1 MMKKLLLSG
10 LLVFGLVL
18 ISNPN
23 CCAQG
28 VGLNVGDIAP
38 EIEMNNEE
46 GQVVKLSDLRGQYV
60 LIDFWASWCG
70 PCRRENPNVVA
81 TYNKYKDYVLNG
93 HAGFTVFS
101 VSLDGTPR
109 QANPKESWLKAVQ
122 QDQLA
127 WPYHVSEL
135 QGWRSAVVSQ
145 YRVNSIPTNY
155 LIDGDGVIVAKNLRG
170 AALMNKLA
178 QIAGE

>member
-1 MMKKLLLSG
+1 MKRILDLALLG
-10 LLVFGLVL
+10 VLLFVVVDQ
-18 ISNPN
+18 N
-23 CCAQG
+23 CCAQS
-28 VGLNVGDIAP
+28 VGLNVGDVAP
-38 EIEMNNEE
+38 EIELSNTE
-46 GQVVKLSDLRGQYV
+46 GEVMKLSELRGKYV

-81 TYNKYKDYVLNG
+81 TYEAYKDYVLNG
-93 HAGFTVFS
+93 FEGFTVYS

-109 QANPKESWLKAVQ
+109 QGNPAESWNRAIA
-122 QDQLA
+122 QDNLT

-135 QGWRSAVVSQ
+135 KGWSSAVVAQ

-155 LIDGDGVIVAKNLRG
+155 LIDGNGVIVAKNLRG

>member
-1 MMKKLLLSG
+1 MKTLLFSALLMAG
-10 LLVFGLVL
+10 LVFAV
-18 ISNPN
+18 NPN
-23 CCAQG
+23 CNAQE
-28 VGLNVGDIAP
+28 VGLNIGDIAP
-38 EIEMNNEE
+38 EIELKNQD
-46 GQVVKLSDLRGQYV
+46 GKVVKLSDLRGQYV

-81 TYNKYKDYVLNG
+81 TYQKYQNYVLNG
-93 HAGFTVFS
+93 FEGFTVYS

-109 QANPKESWLKAVQ
+109 QSNAKESWLKAIQ

-127 WPYHVSEL
+127 WRYHVSEL
-135 QGWRSAVVSQ
+135 QGWRSAVVSL

-155 LIDGDGVIVAKNLRG
+155 LIDGNGVIVAKNLRG

>member
-1 MMKKLLLSG
+1 MKKVWMLALLAA
-10 LLVFGLVL
+10 VFLFVAQQ
-18 ISNPN
+18 N
-23 CCAQG
+23 CGAQE
-28 VGLNVGDIAP
+28 VGLNLGNVAP
-38 EIEMNNEE
+38 EIRMANADGEVM
-46 GQVVKLSDLRGQYV
+46 KLSDLRGQYV

-81 TYNKYKDYVLNG
+81 TYNKYKDYVLDG
-93 HAGFTVFS
+93 FEGFTVYS

-109 QANPKESWLKAVQ
+109 QANPKDLWIRAIQ

-135 QGWRSAVVSQ
+135 KGWASSVVAL

-155 LIDGDGVIVAKNLRG
+155 LIDGNGIIMAKNLRG

>member
-1 MMKKLLLSG
+1 MKKVLLTTLG
-10 LLVFGLVL
+10 LIGFLL
-18 ISNPN
+18 ITQTN
-23 CCAQG
+23 CCAQE
-28 VGLNVGDIAP
+28 VGLNIGDIAP
-38 EIEMNNEE
+38 EIEMQNIDGESM
-46 GQVVKLSDLRGQYV
+46 KLSDLRGQYV

-81 TYNKYKDYVLNG
+81 TYKKYKDYVLNG
-93 HAGFTVFS
+93 HEGFTVFS

-109 QANPKESWLKAVQ
+109 QTNPKDSWKKAIE
-122 QDQLA
+122 QDQLT

-135 QGWRSAVVSQ
+135 KGWRSAVVSQ
-145 YRVNSIPTNY
+145 YKINSIPTNY

-170 AALMNKLA
+170 AALMSKLA